1 MAAERLSCLAR
12 NGRSPGEESLAT
24 AIAAQAIEAQP
35 SFGQIEPSGAA
46 WFARSDSYPRRTR
59 GGYRAIRTRG
69 RVHRA
74 KKKKPLRRDGRFSCC
89 RPNGRQRARIMVG
102 IGSTEVAGWLAAK
115 RCNKRTGSGLDDRKH
130 VQANSRRE
138 ACRRNLSGRR
148 RQRGERPHA
157 SGNARPASFGADK
170 VMRAHAIVATMIAP
184 AIAMTSRQPSM
195 GTRRWASPCAA

>member
-46 WFARSDSYPRRTR
+46 WFAGSDSYSRRTR

-74 KKKKPLRRDGRFSCC
+74 KKKKPLRRDGRLSCC

-102 IGSTEVAGWLAAK
+102 IGSTEVAAWLAVKGCTKSA
-115 RCNKRTGSGLDDRKH
+115 TDQDSTPGF
-130 VQANSRRE
+130 
-138 ACRRNLSGRR
+138 
-148 RQRGERPHA
+148 A
-157 SGNARPASFGADK
+157 SGHSQQGMAPQSPWSAPSAR
-170 VMRAHAIVATMIAP
+170 
-184 AIAMTSRQPSM
+184 
-195 GTRRWASPCAA
+195 

>member
-46 WFARSDSYPRRTR
+46 WFARSDSYSRRTR

-74 KKKKPLRRDGRFSCC
+74 KKKKPLRRDGRLSCC

-102 IGSTEVAGWLAAK
+102 IGSTEVAAWLAVKGCTKA
-115 RCNKRTGSGLDDRKH
+115 
-130 VQANSRRE
+130 RRIRIQRPDSLQVTRSKVW
-138 ACRRNLSGRR
+138 RRNPPGPR

-195 GTRRWASPCAA
+195 GTTTSASPCAA

>member
-1 MAAERLSCLAR
+1 MAAERLSWLAR

-46 WFARSDSYPRRTR
+46 WFARSDSYSRRTR

-74 KKKKPLRRDGRFSCC
+74 KKKKPLRRDGRLSCC

-102 IGSTEVAGWLAAK
+102 IGSTEVAAWLAVKGCTKA
-115 RCNKRTGSGLDDRKH
+115 
-130 VQANSRRE
+130 RRIRIQRPDSLQVTRSK
-138 ACRRNLSGRR
+138 AWRRNPPGPR
-148 RQRGERPHA
+148 RQRGERLTRAAMPGPHR
-157 SGNARPASFGADK
+157 SGQIRLCVPTRS
-170 VMRAHAIVATMIAP
+170 
-184 AIAMTSRQPSM
+184 SR
-195 GTRRWASPCAA
+195 R

>member
-46 WFARSDSYPRRTR
+46 WFARSDSYSRRTR

-74 KKKKPLRRDGRFSCC
+74 KKKKPLRRDGRLSCC

-102 IGSTEVAGWLAAK
+102 IGSTEVAAWLAVKGCTKA
-115 RCNKRTGSGLDDRKH
+115 
-130 VQANSRRE
+130 RRIRIQRPDSLQITRDNVW
-138 ACRRNLSGRR
+138 RRNPPGPR

-170 VMRAHAIVATMIAP
+170 VMRAHAIVATIIAP

-195 GTRRWASPCAA
+195 GTTTSASPCAA

>member
-46 WFARSDSYPRRTR
+46 WFARSDSYSRRTR

-74 KKKKPLRRDGRFSCC
+74 KKKKPLRRDGRLSCC

-102 IGSTEVAGWLAAK
+102 IGSTEVAAWLAVKGCTKA
-115 RCNKRTGSGLDDRKH
+115 
-130 VQANSRRE
+130 RRIRIQRPDSLQVTRSKVW
-138 ACRRNLSGRR
+138 RRNPPGPR

-157 SGNARPASFGADK
+157 GGNAQPVSFGADK
-170 VMRAHAIVATMIAP
+170 VMRAQAIVATMIAP

-195 GTRRWASPCAA
+195 GTTTCASPCAA